1 MKQLSTDQI
10 VELHSQLISAS
21 GGTDG
26 VRDLGL
32 IESAIAS
39 AFGTYFGVDQYPTI
53 EEKAARLCYSL
64 VKNHGFIDGN
74 KRIGIF
80 AMLVLLEIND
90 IILDCT
96 DKELVDLGVGVA
108 SSNLTYDDILEFIKK
123 KKPT

>member
-108 SSNLTYDDILEFIKK
+108 SSNLTYDDILEFIKSH
-123 KKPT
+123 

>member
-1 MKQLSTDQI
+1 M
-10 VELHSQLISAS
+10 
-21 GGTDG
+21 
-26 VRDLGL
+26 RDLGL
-32 IESAIAS
+32 IESAIAN

-108 SSNLTYDDILEFIKK
+108 SSNLTYDDILEFIKSH
-123 KKPT
+123 